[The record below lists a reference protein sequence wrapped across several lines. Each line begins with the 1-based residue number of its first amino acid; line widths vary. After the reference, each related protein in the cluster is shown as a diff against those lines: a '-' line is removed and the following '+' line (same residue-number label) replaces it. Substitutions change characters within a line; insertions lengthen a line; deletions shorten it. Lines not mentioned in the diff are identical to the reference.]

1 MADNNN
7 NNQGSQKLNLPSL
20 VKPNSIQNIN
30 LPGAPPRIA
39 SYNSF
44 LQNAGIPPQP
54 ALVPNLSISSI
65 GEPNPLMQPGLVNP
79 SSIHLK
85 QP

>member
-1 MADNNN
+1 MADNN

-30 LPGAPPRIA
+30 LHGAPPRIA